1 MQNSSSNLCSKM
13 SSETVLLYIL
23 LAIFGIVGMILAH
36 LILKYLNQ
44 KPLGMQTIFDQ
55 MIKDQ
60 IYLSIT
66 NSAVRIVM
74 IIVIEYMNPINRII
88 ALLINLLN
96 FMLLSG
102 KIWQFSIILLI
113 RHLSVF
119 YQTILNSVD
128 EYLVKR
134 IGM

>member
-1 MQNSSSNLCSKM
+1 MNSEVVSY
-13 SSETVLLYIL
+13 YIL
-23 LAIFGIVGMILAH
+23 HAIFGIGGSIQAYL
-36 LILKYLNQ
+36 LLKYLNQ
-44 KPLGMQTIFDQ
+44 KALGMQTIFDQ

-60 IYLSIT
+60 IYLSII
-66 NSAVRIVM
+66 NSVVRFLM
-74 IIVIEYMNPINRII
+74 IIVIEYMNPINKTI

-96 FMLLSG
+96 FMLLSA

-119 YQTILNSVD
+119 YQNLMNSVD

-134 IGM
+134 VGK

>member
-1 MQNSSSNLCSKM
+1 MNSEVVSY
-13 SSETVLLYIL
+13 YIL
-23 LAIFGIVGMILAH
+23 HAIFGIGGSIQAYL
-36 LILKYLNQ
+36 LLKYLNQ
-44 KPLGMQTIFDQ
+44 KALGMQTIFDQ

-60 IYLSIT
+60 IYLSII
-66 NSAVRIVM
+66 NSAVRFLM
-74 IIVIEYMNPINRII
+74 IIVIEYMNPINKTI

-96 FMLLSG
+96 FMLLSA

-119 YQTILNSVD
+119 YQNLMNSVD

-134 IGM
+134 IGK

>member
-1 MQNSSSNLCSKM
+1 MNSEVVSY
-13 SSETVLLYIL
+13 YIL
-23 LAIFGIVGMILAH
+23 HAIFGIGGSFQAYLVW
-36 LILKYLNQ
+36 KYLNQ
-44 KPLGMQTIFDQ
+44 KALGMQTIFDQ

-66 NSAVRIVM
+66 NSVVRIVM

-119 YQTILNSVD
+119 YQNILNSVD

-134 IGM
+134 IGKN

>member
-1 MQNSSSNLCSKM
+1 M
-13 SSETVLLYIL
+13 SSEWVFLYIL
-23 LAIFGIVGMILAH
+23 NAILSIVGAFVGY

-44 KPLGMQTIFDQ
+44 KALGMQTIYDQ

-60 IYLSIT
+60 IYLSII
-66 NSAVRIVM
+66 NSAVRFLM
-74 IIVIEYMNPINRII
+74 IIVIEYMNPINKTI

-96 FMLLSG
+96 FMLLSA

-119 YQTILNSVD
+119 YQNLMNSVD

-134 IGM
+134 VGK

>member
-1 MQNSSSNLCSKM
+1 MNSEKVFLY
-13 SSETVLLYIL
+13 TLLVI
-23 LAIFGIVGMILAH
+23 IGVVGMLIAY

-44 KPLGMQTIFDQ
+44 KPFGMQTIFDQ

-60 IYLSIT
+60 IFLSII
-66 NSAVRIVM
+66 NSVVRFLM
-74 IIVIEYMNPINRII
+74 IFVIEYMNPINKTI
-88 ALLINLLN
+88 ALLINILN
-96 FMLLSG
+96 FMLLSA

-119 YQTILNSVD
+119 YQNLMNSVD

-134 IGM
+134 IGKK